1 MVMKAVATRLAGL
14 TAMAAGLFAAGV
26 MVGSDGARAADIL
39 LSAAV
44 GEETV
49 QLVQAAPKVM
59 QVVVNDKVVYEDRDG
74 ASFAFVNAYNLQGRW
89 LVLLR
94 QSADGGCAA
103 RFRVLD
109 LTAAKPTVS
118 LPFGTCSEAP
128 QVAMADRTLT
138 VSMPV
143 IDGKGTDGKRA
154 AAKGTAAWNYQE
166 GMLVRVR

>member
-1 MVMKAVATRLAGL
+1 MVMKAVGTKFAGL
-14 TAMAAGLFAAGV
+14 TAMVAGLVAAGP
-26 MVGSDGARAADIL
+26 DGARAADIL

-44 GEETV
+44 GNETV

-59 QVVVNDKVVYEDRDG
+59 QVVVNDKVVFEDRDG

-94 QSADGGCAA
+94 QSAGNGCAA

-109 LTAAKPTVS
+109 LSAAKPSVS
-118 LPFGTCSEAP
+118 LPFGTCSTAP
-128 QVAMADRTLT
+128 EVVTADRTLT

-143 IDGKGTDGKRA
+143 TDAKGA

-166 GMLVRVR
+166 GTLVRVR

>member
-1 MVMKAVATRLAGL
+1 MVMKAVATRLAGV
-14 TAMAAGLFAAGV
+14 TVMASGLFAAA
-26 MVGSDGARAADIL
+26 GSDGARAADIL

-44 GEETV
+44 GDETV

-109 LTAAKPTVS
+109 LSAAKPSVS
-118 LPFGTCSEAP
+118 LPFGTCSTAP
-128 QVAMADRTLT
+128 EVAMADRTLT

-143 IDGKGTDGKRA
+143 TDGKGA

>member
-1 MVMKAVATRLAGL
+1 MVMKAVATKLAGL
-14 TAMAAGLFAAGV
+14 TAMAAGLFVTGAV
-26 MVGSDGARAADIL
+26 VGPNGARAADIL

-44 GEETV
+44 GDETV

-109 LTAAKPTVS
+109 LSAAKPTVS
-118 LPFGTCSEAP
+118 LPFGTCSTAP
-128 QVAMADRTLT
+128 EVAMADRTLT
-138 VSMPV
+138 VSMP
-143 IDGKGTDGKRA
+143 ITDGKGA